1 MANDEEEQVDMDSVP
16 LFDYLKK
23 QIPVEDIRDYASP
36 KRINSIDVV
45 KGFAIIF
52 IILAHTAGSWFNTQW
67 VFVYGVAF
75 AFLDILGPSLFVFL
89 SALSVVFSIRK
100 KKGRIP
106 DKVLRN
112 GILTRGLII
121 IIIGIIFNI
130 TSFEFTIEGYS
141 FPFNLWGWNI
151 LFFIGFSQ
159 IFSLYALKLGKMTRS
174 FLGLIIIFTSDGI
187 RQYLYNLKESGDILG
202 TILHYILVSPSPM
215 TPFLPWLSIC
225 FLSTI
230 FGEYLYDAMMGGKK
244 QDYIYLCRLF
254 LAWGIILVGMGVF
267 LGRGIYIPGDE
278 WIIANNGSPGV
289 LPLSEYPHL
298 ILLYDINSQMFLP
311 DVRWV
316 GLWEFLIRGRGP
328 NMIYN
333 LGAALLLIS
342 IWFYIVDLKKKNN
355 VFINMLKYYGKI
367 SLSLFLLHYIFI
379 TIFFRFF
386 DIVFFIIVWL
396 GYTGFWGF
404 LMYLWNEFFDGK
416 GSPEWLMV
424 QIGRIGQKTTH
435 SVKKEIHIIE
445 EEIKETVQKLKEK

>member
-1 MANDEEEQVDMDSVP
+1 MVNDDEEQIDMDSIP

-36 KRINSIDVV
+36 KRITSIDVV

-52 IILAHTAGSWFNTQW
+52 IMLAHTAGSWFNTQW

-100 KKGRIP
+100 KQGKIP
-106 DKVLRN
+106 DKLLRN

-121 IIIGIIFNI
+121 IIIGVIFNI
-130 TSFEFTIEGYS
+130 TAFEFTVEGYS

-159 IFSLYALKLGKMTRS
+159 IFSLYALKLGKITRS
-174 FLGLIIIFTSDGI
+174 FLGMILIFTSDAV
-187 RQYLYNLKESGDILG
+187 RQYLYNLQESGNILG
-202 TILHYILVSPSPM
+202 TILHYILVSPVPM
-215 TPFLPWLSIC
+215 TPVLPWLSIC

-230 FGEYLYDAMMGGKK
+230 FGEYLYEAMIEGKK

-254 LAWGIILVGMGVF
+254 LAWGIILVGIGIF
-267 LGRGIYIPGDE
+267 LGRGLYKPGTE
-278 WIIANNGSPGV
+278 WINATNGSVGV

-298 ILLYDINSQMFLP
+298 ILLYDINSQTFFP
-311 DVRWV
+311 QIQWT

-333 LGAALLLIS
+333 LGAALLLIA
-342 IWFYIVDLKKKNN
+342 IWFYIVDLKKKHNI
-355 VFINMLKYYGKI
+355 FTNMLKYYGKV

-396 GYTGFWGF
+396 GYVGFWGF
-404 LMYLWNEFFDGK
+404 LMYVWNEFFDGK

-424 QIGRIGQKTTH
+424 QIGRIGEKTTH
-435 SVKKEIHIIE
+435 TVKKEITIIE
-445 EEIKETVQKLKEK
+445 EEIKETVRKLKSE